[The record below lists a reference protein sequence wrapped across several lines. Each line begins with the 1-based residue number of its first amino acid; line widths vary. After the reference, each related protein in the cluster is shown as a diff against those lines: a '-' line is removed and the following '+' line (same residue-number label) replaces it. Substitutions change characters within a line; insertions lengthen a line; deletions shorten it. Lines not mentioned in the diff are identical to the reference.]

1 MIYKFFSCDLLTFRY
16 AEKLILKEGILFICF
31 RVTIEE
37 RYLSLVN
44 VFTFTKTLL
53 SRYGLKGPV
62 YLKDRTGQVVTP
74 HVEEDSV
81 VFGPGMQ

>member
-1 MIYKFFSCDLLTFRY
+1 MIVLIVLLANFEQPVNHSPLARDLQVFFSCYLLTFRY

-44 VFTFTKTLL
+44 VFTSLHKALTF
-53 SRYGLKGPV
+53 
-62 YLKDRTGQVVTP
+62 
-74 HVEEDSV
+74 
-81 VFGPGMQ
+81 